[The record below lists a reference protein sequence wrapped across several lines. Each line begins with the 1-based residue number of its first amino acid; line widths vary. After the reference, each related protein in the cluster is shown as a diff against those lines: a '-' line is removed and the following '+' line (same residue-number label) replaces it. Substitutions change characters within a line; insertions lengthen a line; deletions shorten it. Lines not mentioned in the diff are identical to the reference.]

1 MDFGDSIRSLASR
14 IAQHRDAV
22 QTEEATKTA
31 MVLPFI
37 HALGYNVFDPRE
49 VTPELIADVGTKKG
63 EKVDYA
69 ILKDGKPVVI
79 FECKKTGA
87 ELGINQASQL
97 FRYFSVTESRFAVLT
112 DGIRYLFFTDLDS
125 SNKMDEKPFLE
136 FDILNFDDQDLEE
149 LKKFAKDAFD
159 ISRILSTASDLKYLK
174 EIEKVLTVQLNTPSE
189 DFVKVIA
196 GRVYSGKFTQQV
208 REQFTVLVRRAFNQL
223 VAERINDRLKAA
235 MARTPEVAEETAAQQ
250 APAVSDQSDDIATTS
265 DELEAFFIVRA
276 ILRELVPAKRVVMR
290 DAKSYCAVLFDD
302 NNRKPICRFYFNSPK
317 KLSVGFFDSERNE
330 ERVLIKDLDDIF
342 KHVDK
347 LHAVTQLYIKTKTS
361 ESATV

>member
-1 MDFGDSIRSLASR
+1 MDFVDSIRSLAQR
-14 IAQHRDAV
+14 VAQHRDAV

-31 MVLPFI
+31 MILPFI

-79 FECKKTGA
+79 FECKKVGA
-87 ELGINQASQL
+87 ELGINHASQL
-97 FRYFSVTESRFAVLT
+97 FRYFTVTESRFGVLT

-125 SNKMDEKPFLE
+125 ANKMDEKPFLE
-136 FDILNFDDQDLEE
+136 FDILGFDDQDAEE
-149 LKKFAKDAFD
+149 LKKFTKESFD
-159 ISRILSTASDLKYLK
+159 IGKILSTASDLKYLK

-196 GRVYSGKFTQQV
+196 GRVYPGKFTQQI
-208 REQFTVLVRRAFNQL
+208 RDQFTVLVRRAFNQL
-223 VAERINDRLKAA
+223 VAQRINDRLKAA
-235 MARTPEVAEETAAQQ
+235 MAGSHDPVEEGTTPQQTTGDSINETVTSPEEF
-250 APAVSDQSDDIATTS
+250 
-265 DELEAFFIVRA
+265 EAFFIVRA
-276 ILRELVPAKRVVMR
+276 ILRELVPAKRVALR

-317 KLSVGFFDSERNE
+317 KLSIGFFDAERNE
-330 ERVLIKDLDDIF
+330 ERIQIRDLDDIY
-342 KHVDK
+342 KHVGR
-347 LHAVTQLYIKTKTS
+347 LHAAALSYIKGC
-361 ESATV
+361 ATEPA